1 MGFWGSALAVVIRLP
16 PKKSQAVQR
25 TPSQGFSPL
34 FQGKV
39 KLMTELSQLSTPE
52 TMERGKIR

>member
-1 MGFWGSALAVVIRLP
+1 MGFWDSALSVVIHLP
-16 PKKSQAVQR
+16 PKKTQSVQR

-39 KLMTELSQLSTPE
+39 KLMIELRQLSTPE